1 MLVEGGCD
9 WDHLWC
15 CSCSGVGG
23 GVSKGSDWC
32 FGAVGVEF
40 EKFFSGAVMF
50 YFVIEPV
57 ALLAFVRCMQVHFF
71 NKVAGLL

>member
-1 MLVEGGCD
+1 M
-9 WDHLWC
+9 WC
-15 CSCSGVGG
+15 SSCSGVGG
-23 GVSKGSDWC
+23 GVSKGGDWC

-50 YFVIEPV
+50 YFVVEPV
-57 ALLAFVRCMQVHFF
+57 ALLAFVRCMPVHFF